1 MHRRYEP
8 LKYKNNRMQRKLDP
22 DQAERLM
29 AELNRMFDHIF
40 KSAQLSTAALCQPRS
55 STGMVNEARACS
67 KPN

>member
-29 AELNRMFDHIF
+29 AELSRMFDHIF
-40 KSAQLSTAALCQPRS
+40 KRDQLSTAALCQPRN
-55 STGMVNEARACS
+55 STGMVDEARACS